1 MFNSIRLR
9 LQLWYAIVL
18 VAVIG
23 GLASVLYFQFFFNQ
37 MRSLDARLEAAANYL
52 RAELRTLP
60 PHEFAGGRPLRG
72 PRDEMHRQRR
82 GDGPGVDGRDGEGP
96 DGEGS
101 PEHRRPEHGPPDHE
115 REEHGPPDHG
125 PPFHGPP
132 PGEPPLHGPFGPP
145 GWQFQDGG
153 PRFGDHASADRL
165 RNAIALPGSLLDG
178 NGPGRES
185 PYFKIWRADGSL
197 LAESAA
203 PDPPPGHKP
212 GDTPADAVDD
222 RPAPAFLQDFPP
234 GFRWQPGD
242 RREMVMAGP
251 HGMTILVGKPA
262 GRELGELRWFA
273 WRLVASGAIMLV
285 VGLAGGWVISRSIT
299 RPIDAIAATANEI
312 SARNLARRIE
322 TSGLDQELI
331 GLATILNE
339 MFARLEA
346 AFERQS
352 RFTSDASHEL
362 RTPLAVIHAHAELA
376 LSKPRSGEEYRET
389 LAACLKAAGRM
400 GTLVDGLLT
409 LARADAGRL
418 DTQFRELDWRSV
430 VEEVVDQYRP
440 QADTAGITL
449 STNFGEPLPVRGDM
463 ALLARVSSNLI
474 SNALRY
480 TPTGGRVHVALR
492 AAGSD
497 GAVLAVEDTGCGIPL
512 EDQSKVFER
521 FYRADRARSRA
532 AGGNGLGLAICK
544 SLVEAHH
551 GRIAFSSVP
560 ERGSRFEV
568 WLPQAGTNG
577 TAERTLNMPVR
588 HLGSDLPGGPDSA
601 A

>member
-52 RAELRTLP
+52 QATLRTLP
-60 PHEFAGGRPLRG
+60 PHELGGGRPLRG
-72 PRDEMHRQRR
+72 PRDEVHRQRH
-82 GDGPGVDGRDGEGP
+82 GDGPENDGPAEDRSSEHAP
-96 DGEGS
+96 
-101 PEHRRPEHGPPDHE
+101 PEHRPPGH
-115 REEHGPPDHG
+115 R

-132 PGEPPLHGPFGPP
+132 PGDHPPRGPFGPP
-145 GWQFQDGG
+145 EVQFHDG
-153 PRFGDHASADRL
+153 PRHFGDHPSADRL
-165 RNAIALPGSLLDG
+165 RSAIALPGSLLDG
-178 NGPGRES
+178 PGPRREW

-197 LAESAA
+197 LAELAT
-203 PDPPPGHKP
+203 PDPPPQRQ
-212 GDTPADAVDD
+212 PADAPADSSVD
-222 RPAPAFLQDFPP
+222 RPAPDLSQDFPP
-234 GFRWQPGD
+234 GFSWQPGD
-242 RREMVMAGP
+242 RREMVIAGP
-251 HGMTILVGKPA
+251 HGTTILVGKPA

-273 WRLVASGAIMLV
+273 WRLVASGAIMLL
-285 VGLAGGWVISRSIT
+285 VGLAGGWLISRSIT

-322 TSGLDQELI
+322 TGGLDQELI

-346 AFERQS
+346 AFDRQS

-389 LAACLKAAGRM
+389 LTACLKAAGRM

-418 DTQFRELDWRSV
+418 ETQFRELDWRSV

-449 STNFGEPLPVRGDM
+449 STNFDEPLPVRGDV

-497 GAVLAVEDTGCGIPL
+497 GAVLTVEDTGCGIPL

-568 WLPQAGTNG
+568 WLPQVGAKG
-577 TAERTLNMPVR
+577 ASERTPSAPR
-588 HLGSDLPGGPDSA
+588 RLGSDLATGGQEPLA
-601 A
+601 

>member
-9 LQLWYAIVL
+9 LQLWYAVVL

-23 GLASVLYFQFFFNQ
+23 GLASVLYFQFMFNN
-37 MRSLDARLEAAANYL
+37 MRSLDARLESAANYL
-52 RAELRTLP
+52 HATLRALP
-60 PHEFAGGRPLRG
+60 PHELEDGERG
-72 PRDEMHRQRR
+72 PR
-82 GDGPGVDGRDGEGP
+82 G
-96 DGEGS
+96 
-101 PEHRRPEHGPPDHE
+101 RRPGGDMRGPSPGRGPENHRPPDQHPPIHGPFE
-115 REEHGPPDHG
+115 
-125 PPFHGPP
+125 GPP
-132 PGEPPLHGPFGPP
+132 PRPHFADGPLHPP
-145 GWQFQDGG
+145 EH
-153 PRFGDHASADRL
+153 PPADRL

-178 NGPGRES
+178 PRPRHES
-185 PYFKIWRADGSL
+185 PYFKIWRADGSV
-197 LAESAA
+197 LAESAT
-203 PDPPPGHKP
+203 PDPPPEHKP
-212 GDTPADAVDD
+212 HDSPDVRPTPGL
-222 RPAPAFLQDFPP
+222 APNFPP
-234 GFRWQPGD
+234 GFRWQAGE
-242 RREMVMAGP
+242 RRETIISGP
-251 HGMTILVGKPA
+251 HGTAILVGKPM
-262 GRELGELRWFA
+262 GRELAELRWFA
-273 WRLVASGAIMLV
+273 WRLVASGAMMLI
-285 VGLAGGWVISRSIT
+285 VGLAGGWLISRSIT
-299 RPIDAIAATANEI
+299 RPIDAIAGTAAEI

-322 TSGLDQELI
+322 TGGLDQELV

-440 QADTAGITL
+440 QAETAGIKL
-449 STNFGEPLPVRGDM
+449 STTFDEPVSVRGDM

-492 AAGSD
+492 AAGHD

-521 FYRADRARSRA
+521 FFRADRARSRA

-551 GRIAFSSVP
+551 GNIAFTSVP

-568 WLPQAGTNG
+568 WLPQAGKNG
-577 TAERTLNMPVR
+577 TPARLMDASAGR
-588 HLGSDLPGGPDSA
+588 LQGDLPLSGA
-601 A
+601 